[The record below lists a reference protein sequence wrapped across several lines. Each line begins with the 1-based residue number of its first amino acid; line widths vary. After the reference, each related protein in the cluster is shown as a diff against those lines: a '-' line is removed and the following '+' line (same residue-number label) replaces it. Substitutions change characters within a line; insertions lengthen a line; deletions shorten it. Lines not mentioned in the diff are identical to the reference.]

1 MIIETIDKNNI
12 SKNMSESVGL
22 CYFDPETEELK
33 EFSPEETI
41 NLTPFEHSVR
51 RFYFVKTAELIN
63 NVRPIYVK
71 LTAISNIL
79 DIEVKLNVGNERL
92 TSKYDFYDTE
102 INNTVICF
110 FQEYPSGII
119 PIDLY
124 FKSNTNRELQTDFMI
139 KISVE

>member
-1 MIIETIDKNNI
+1 MIIETIDKSNI
-12 SKNMSESVGL
+12 SKNMSKSVGL

-41 NLTPFEHSVR
+41 HLTPFEHSVR
-51 RFYFVKTAELIN
+51 RFYFVKTAEIIN
-63 NVRPIYVK
+63 NVRPIYVQ
-71 LTAISNIL
+71 LTALSNIL
-79 DIEVKLNVGNERL
+79 DIDVKLNVGSERL

-102 INNTVICF
+102 INNTVLCF

-124 FKSNTNRELQTDFMI
+124 FKSNTNQELQTDFII
-139 KISVE
+139 KIVVE